1 MTMAGLI
8 VAAAFWGALCLLA
21 WTWVAYPAAL
31 MLFGWMAVWLSAAKR
46 RPDGP
51 QPSAALPG
59 ITMIIPV
66 FNAEHVLPAKLQ
78 NCVEL
83 CYPSEKVEILVASDG
98 SSDRS
103 AEIALQFGARHS
115 NVRLVE
121 TDGRVGKSEA
131 QNLGAS
137 VAKGDI
143 LVFTDV
149 ETILGPN
156 SLQLVARCFGRHEVG
171 CVTGHVVWSAKHDA
185 ERARA
190 DNLYWRFEHS
200 MWQRE
205 STLGVLACASGA
217 CMALRS
223 RLFRGIDPW
232 YGDDVILPLDVIRQ
246 GFRVAYEPSLLA
258 LERSSER
265 PAEVL
270 RARARMTQRSL
281 RGTLSRRAVFNP
293 VRRPVL
299 CTAVLSHKLL
309 RWATPFLFLGVLGSA
324 VPLAAQGQT
333 AAGTVLAL
341 QRCRAGRGASRA
353 CGIPHGRAHPGGGVR
368 ARLRAGQ
375 PGHPDRRDP
384 GSPRSPSGDVS
395 LGQVPDRCSELVFL
409 D

>member
-1 MTMAGLI
+1 MVTI
-8 VAAAFWGALCLLA
+8 AFWAALSLLA

-31 MLFGWMAVWLSAAKR
+31 ALCGWMAVRLSPAKR

-51 QPSAALPG
+51 RPPGARPS

-83 CYPSEKVEILVASDG
+83 RYPGEKFEIVVVSDG

-103 AEIALQFGARHS
+103 AAIAGQFGARHPK
-115 NVRLVE
+115 VRLVE
-121 TDGRVGKSEA
+121 PARRVGKSAA

-149 ETILGPN
+149 DTVLAPDA
-156 SLQLVARCFGRHEVG
+156 LQLVARCFARPEVG
-171 CVTGHVVWSAKHDA
+171 CVTGHVVWSAEHDA

-200 MWQRE
+200 MWRRE
-205 STLGVLACASGA
+205 SKLGVLACASGA

-223 RLFRGIDPW
+223 RLFCGIDPW
-232 YGDDVILPLDVIRQ
+232 YGDDVILPLDTIRQ
-246 GFRVAYEPSLLA
+246 GFVVAYEPSLLA

-309 RWATPFLFLGVLGSA
+309 RWATPFLFLAVLGSA
-324 VPLAAQGQT
+324 VPLAARGQ
-333 AAGTVLAL
+333 AVAGTVLAL
-341 QRCRAGRGASRA
+341 QGTGLAAALAGHVAYRMDVRIPVVAVMHGFAVDNLGILIGVTRAVLSRPA
-353 CGIPHGRAHPGGGVR
+353 ATFR
-368 ARLRAGQ
+368 
-375 PGHPDRRDP
+375 
-384 GSPRSPSGDVS
+384 
-395 LGQVPDRCSELVFL
+395 
-409 D
+409 

>member
-8 VAAAFWGALCLLA
+8 IAAAFWGALCLLA
-21 WTWVAYPAAL
+21 WTWAAYPAAL
-31 MLFGWMAVWLSAAKR
+31 VLFGWMAVRLSPAKR

-51 QPSAALPG
+51 RPPAARPS

-83 CYPSEKVEILVASDG
+83 CYPGEKVEILVVSDG

-103 AEIALQFGARHS
+103 AEIALQFGARHP

-121 TDGRVGKSEA
+121 TGGRVGKSAA

-149 ETILGPN
+149 DTILGPDA
-156 SLQLVARCFGRHEVG
+156 LQLVARRFGRPEVG
-171 CVTGHVVWSAKHDA
+171 CVTGHVVWSAEHDA

-246 GFRVAYEPSLLA
+246 GFLVAYEPSLLA
-258 LERSSER
+258 LER
-265 PAEVL
+265 
-270 RARARMTQRSL
+270 ARS
-281 RGTLSRRAVFNP
+281 G
-293 VRRPVL
+293 
-299 CTAVLSHKLL
+299 
-309 RWATPFLFLGVLGSA
+309 
-324 VPLAAQGQT
+324 LAKY
-333 AAGTVLAL
+333 
-341 QRCRAGRGASRA
+341 C
-353 CGIPHGRAHPGGGVR
+353 GRAP
-368 ARLRAGQ
+368 A
-375 PGHPDRRDP
+375 
-384 GSPRSPSGDVS
+384 
-395 LGQVPDRCSELVFL
+395 
-409 D
+409 